1 MGFIKYLLNWQG
13 KIKVLSAVICGL
25 IIVIALMSP
34 QLAFASPEIVQKVWG
49 DNSGKHTVIIDKR
62 LDSKGGG
69 ESLLIKQITNNREDW
84 ILRDYFI
91 DCEEDIKLDVV
102 ADSIEINKALSD
114 DIGTVLFAYK
124 IGCVGGIDPVTVK
137 YFAFRN
143 GVKYSLRG
151 EEHIIVGN
159 DGFGGE
165 KAPVPDFNLRND
177 KTLLEYMMRKW
188 TSISTTKI
196 N

>member
-1 MGFIKYLLNWQG
+1 MNG
-13 KIKVLSAVICGL
+13 K
-25 IIVIALMSP
+25 IIVILMLILP
-34 QLAFASPEIVQKVWG
+34 QLAFASPDIVQKVWS
-49 DNSGKHTVIIDKR
+49 DNSGKHTVIIDKQ

-69 ESLLIKQITNNREDW
+69 ENLLIKQITNNREDW
-84 ILRDYFI
+84 ILRDYVRG
-91 DCEEDIKLDVV
+91 CEEDVKLDVV
-102 ADSIEINKALSD
+102 VNSIEVNKSLSD

-143 GVKYSLRG
+143 GMKYSLRG
-151 EEHIIVGN
+151 EEHIIVGS

-165 KAPVPDFNLRND
+165 KAPAPDFNLRND
-177 KTLLEYMMRKW
+177 KSLLEYMMKKW
-188 TSISTTKI
+188 TYISTTKI